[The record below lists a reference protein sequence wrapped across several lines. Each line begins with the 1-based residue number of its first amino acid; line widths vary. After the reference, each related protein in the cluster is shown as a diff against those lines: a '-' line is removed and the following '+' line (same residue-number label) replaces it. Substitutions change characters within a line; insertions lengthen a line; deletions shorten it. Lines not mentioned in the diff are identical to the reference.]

1 RTLSAG
7 GALSVELEQRAW
19 RQRRVFRDAGGALVL
34 QSRRRAERRREL
46 SGKLDAGVRLTGW
59 GSVAADLVAAAL
71 PDAAPLLER
80 LAPLATP
87 QALLERALRR
97 KLPPA
102 LAQLAPLLTG
112 EAQGAEATR
121 ALRDMVADA
130 LLSRFDLWRAVASG
144 DVAALAGQLVE
155 ALGAADAGAAVAA
168 ELRAW
173 LERLLDSL
181 STAARRALEALA
193 DRVAAQRQAQALL
206 RELQAVGMQ
215 VGRSARGAAGL
226 LQPLLDFLQAYGDLR
241 ARLVAAAKDSLDFR
255 LQLALEWEQAR
266 AGEDAFDQDLR
277 IPAEALDT
285 AAAAGDF
292 QRWLLGRRLADPE
305 RPFGSPAARL
315 QGGWTASAH
324 RLRAFAST
332 LSLDLGFSSLKARTL
347 LKADTRVETGP
358 GGVLL

>member
-1 RTLSAG
+1 
-7 GALSVELEQRAW
+7 
-19 RQRRVFRDAGGALVL
+19 
-34 QSRRRAERRREL
+34 
-46 SGKLDAGVRLTGW
+46 
-59 GSVAADLVAAAL
+59 
-71 PDAAPLLER
+71 
-80 LAPLATP
+80 
-87 QALLERALRR
+87 
-97 KLPPA
+97 
-102 LAQLAPLLTG
+102 
-112 EAQGAEATR
+112 
-121 ALRDMVADA
+121 
-130 LLSRFDLWRAVASG
+130 
-144 DVAALAGQLVE
+144 
-155 ALGAADAGAAVAA
+155 
-168 ELRAW
+168 
-173 LERLLDSL
+173 
-181 STAARRALEALA
+181 
-193 DRVAAQRQAQALL
+193 
-206 RELQAVGMQ
+206 MQ

-241 ARLVAAAKDSLDFR
+241 ARLVAAAKDALDFR

-305 RPFGSPAARL
+305 RPFGIPAARL

-358 GGVLL
+358 GGVLLARSRASAKRSRQWNGDRVEAVGRALFDALASRGLLSQFSLDLSFREAALGEAELAGLLGSLVATGVLDPAEADALK